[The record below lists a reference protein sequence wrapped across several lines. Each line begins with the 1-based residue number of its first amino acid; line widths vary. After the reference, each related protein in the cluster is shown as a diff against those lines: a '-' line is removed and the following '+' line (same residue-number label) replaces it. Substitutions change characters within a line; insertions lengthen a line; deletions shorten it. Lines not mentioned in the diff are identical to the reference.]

1 MGDQI
6 RQALNDFWDA
16 QAINVNGE
24 STSVDD
30 LVAAMDSMTA
40 VESLVEIEKIVQME
54 LPSGDVVRQGGYD
67 SKKQFVDELTARVL
81 EYVKEHKK

>member
-16 QAINVNGE
+16 QAINVDGE
-24 STSVDD
+24 STTVDD

-40 VESLVEIEKIVQME
+40 VESLVEVEKIVDME
-54 LPSGDVVRQGGYD
+54 LPSGEVIRMGGYD
-67 SKKQFVDELTARVL
+67 SKKQFVEQLTARVL
-81 EYVKEHKK
+81 TYVKEHKK